1 MVSLLAS
8 ETASEQPTKL
18 GWGLALRLARREMRH
33 GFAGFRIF
41 FLCLVLGISTISAV
55 GSLSAS
61 MVAGMAAQGQAILG
75 GDMDFRLVHREASAS
90 ELAWLKEQAQL
101 SRMATM
107 RAMVRHSNDT
117 LLVEA
122 KAVDDVYPHYG
133 EMTLSSGM
141 SLAAAL
147 NVVDDPAGKIYGA
160 VAEPDLFNRLDI
172 APGAIVQLGA
182 IRVVLSDQIASEP
195 DRSAGGFPLAPRL
208 MLGFEGLRA
217 AGLLQPGSL
226 INFHYR
232 LKLPTENARARLAE
246 IARNAE
252 QTFPDAGWRMRDRFD
267 ASPSL
272 RRFVERLGL
281 FLTLVGLTALVVG
294 GVGVGNAITAYLER
308 RRETIAI
315 VKALG
320 GSGRFIFKIYAL
332 QITALSVCAIALGL
346 VLGALAPYGVQTLFG
361 TILPVAL
368 VPDIYAGPLLA
379 AAGFGVLSAAGFAL
393 WPLGK
398 VEKVSVASLFRQT
411 TDSEAVMPARKYL
424 VAIGVCFVGLLVLA
438 MAIAQRTDI
447 AVWFAI
453 GVALSYL
460 ALRATAWVLVQAVRM
475 AGRPRQPEWRLAM
488 SNITR
493 PNAPVRAVVLSM
505 GLSVT
510 LLSTISMLD
519 GNINAQISGD
529 LPERTPAFFF
539 LDIQPDQ
546 IDGFVQLVES
556 TGGIE
561 KIDKSPMLRG
571 QIMAVNGVAS
581 SALSPIPDV
590 EWVLR
595 GDRGLTYGRT
605 APSGGEIVDGAW
617 WAPDYEGLPLVSFDA
632 EIAAGLDI
640 GIGDTLT
647 VNVLGRP
654 LTATIYN
661 LRKIDWASGGLNF
674 FMIFS
679 PEPIARAPHT
689 YLTTVTMAPESEAEL
704 SRRVALAYPNITIIR
719 VKEALEAASGIIEN
733 IGLAVRAMSVVTL
746 LAGILVLAGA
756 MAAGHRARV
765 YDAVVMKVL
774 GATRLRILTAFMLEY
789 MLMGAGA
796 ALIAALAG
804 TVASW
809 ALVVGAMQAE
819 WVFLPA
825 TLATTVVG
833 ATVLTVVLGLIGT
846 YSALRAPSA
855 LVLRTE

>member
-1 MVSLLAS
+1 
-8 ETASEQPTKL
+8 
-18 GWGLALRLARREMRH
+18 
-33 GFAGFRIF
+33 
-41 FLCLVLGISTISAV
+41 
-55 GSLSAS
+55 

-75 GDMDFRLVHREASAS
+75 GDMDFRLVHREASDA
-90 ELAWLKEQAQL
+90 ELAWLDEQADL

-107 RAMVRHSNDT
+107 RAMVRHEQAT

-122 KAVDDVYPHYG
+122 KAVDAIYPLYG
-133 EMTLSSGM
+133 EVALDSEPDSE
-141 SLAAAL
+141 LASAL
-147 NVVDDPAGKIYGA
+147 AVNETPSGKIYGA
-160 VAEPDLFNRLDI
+160 VAEGGLFDRLDI
-172 APGAIVQLGA
+172 APGAIVQLGD
-182 IRVVLSDQIASEP
+182 IRVRLNDRIANEP

-232 LKLPTENARARLAE
+232 LKLTPESARAQMAE
-246 IARNAE
+246 ITRAAKNE
-252 QTFPDAGWRMRDRFD
+252 FPNAGWRIRDRFD

-332 QITALSVCAIALGL
+332 QISLLSVCAIALGL
-346 VLGALAPYGVQTLFG
+346 VLGALAPFGAQTLFG
-361 TILPVAL
+361 SILPVAL
-368 VPDIYAGPLLA
+368 VPDIYAEPLLA

-398 VEKVSVASLFRQT
+398 VEKVSVGSLFRQA
-411 TDSEAVMPARKYL
+411 TDTRAVIPARRYL
-424 VAIGVCFVGLLVLA
+424 FAIGVCFAGLLALA
-438 MAIAQRTDI
+438 MVIAQRTDI
-447 AVWFAI
+447 AVWFAV

-460 ALRATAWVLVQAVRM
+460 ALRATARLLVQLVRL

-519 GNINAQISGD
+519 GNINTQISGD
-529 LPERTPAFFF
+529 LPERTPSFFF

-546 IDGFVQLVES
+546 IDGFTALLDATDGVDATE
-556 TGGIE
+556 
-561 KIDKSPMLRG
+561 KSPMLRG
-571 QIMAVNGVAS
+571 QIMAVNGVS
-581 SALSPIPDV
+581 SADLAPIPDV

-595 GDRGLTYGRT
+595 GDRGLTYGRA
-605 APSGGEIVDGAW
+605 APAGGEIVEGTW
-617 WAPDYEGLPLVSFDA
+617 WAPDYQGPPLVSFDV

-640 GIGDTLT
+640 GLGDTIT

-654 LTATIYN
+654 LTATIAN

-679 PEPIARAPHT
+679 PEPMARAPHT
-689 YLTTVTMAPESEAEL
+689 YLTTVTMSPEEEAEL
-704 SRRVALAYPNITIIR
+704 TRAVAQAYPNVTIIR
-719 VKEALEAASGIIEN
+719 VKEALQAASGIIEN

-774 GATRLRILTAFMLEY
+774 GATRLRVLTAFMLEY

-819 WVFLPA
+819 WIFLPG

-855 LVLRTE
+855 PVLRTE

>member
-1 MVSLLAS
+1 MAELSSA
-8 ETASEQPTKL
+8 KL

-33 GFAGFRIF
+33 GFYGFRIF
-41 FLCLVLGISTISAV
+41 FLCLVLGIVTISAV

-75 GDMDFRLVHREASAS
+75 GDMDFRLVHREASDT
-90 ELAWLKEQAQL
+90 ELAWLNGQADL
-101 SRMATM
+101 TRMATM
-107 RAMVRHSNDT
+107 RAMVRHEQVT

-122 KAVDDVYPHYG
+122 KAVDNVYPLYG
-133 EMTLSSGM
+133 EVALASGGA
-141 SLAAAL
+141 LAAAL
-147 NVVDDPAGKIYGA
+147 IVDETASKKIYGA
-160 VAEPDLFNRLDI
+160 VAEAGLFDRLDI
-172 APGAIVQLGA
+172 APGAVVQLGD
-182 IRVVLSDQIASEP
+182 ISVRLNDRIINEP

-208 MLGFEGLRA
+208 LLGFEGLRA

-232 LKLPTENARARLAE
+232 LKLPTENARGRMAE
-246 IARNAE
+246 IARGAE
-252 QTFPDAGWRMRDRFD
+252 NTFPNAGWRIRDRFD

-315 VKALG
+315 IKALG

-332 QITALSVCAIALGL
+332 QIALFSIGAIALGL
-346 VLGALAPYGVQTLFG
+346 GLGAVAPFGVQTLFG
-361 TILPVAL
+361 SILPVTL
-368 VPDIYAGPLLA
+368 VPDIYAEPLLA
-379 AAGFGVLSAAGFAL
+379 AAGFGVLSAAGFAF

-398 VEKVSVASLFRQT
+398 VEKVSVGSLFRQSV
-411 TDSEAVMPARKYL
+411 DARAVPPARRYL
-424 VAIGVCFVGLLVLA
+424 FAIGLCFAGLLVLA

-447 AVWFAI
+447 AIWFAV
-453 GVALSYL
+453 GVAASYL
-460 ALRATAWVLVQAVRM
+460 ALRATAWLLVQLVRL

-519 GNINAQISGD
+519 GNINTQISGD
-529 LPERTPAFFF
+529 LPERTPSFFF

-546 IDGFVQLVES
+546 IDGFTDLLEATSGVD
-556 TGGIE
+556 TIE
-561 KIDKSPMLRG
+561 KSPMLRG
-571 QIMAVNGVAS
+571 QIMAVNAI
-581 SALSPIPDV
+581 AAADLSPIPDV
-590 EWVLR
+590 AWVLR
-595 GDRGLTYGRT
+595 GDRGLTYGGE
-605 APSGGEIVDGAW
+605 APEGSEIVEGAW
-617 WAPDYEGLPLVSFDA
+617 WAPDYQGPPLVSFDA

-640 GIGDTLT
+640 GIGDTVT

-654 LTATIYN
+654 LTATIAN

-674 FMIFS
+674 VMVFS
-679 PEPIARAPHT
+679 PEQMARAPHT
-689 YLTTVTMAPESEAEL
+689 YLTAVTMTPERETDLTRA
-704 SRRVALAYPNITIIR
+704 VAQVYPNVTIIR
-719 VKEALEAASGIIEN
+719 VKEALETASGIIGN

-774 GATRLRILTAFMLEY
+774 GATRLRVLTAFMLEY

-809 ALVVGAMQAE
+809 ALVVGAMQVE
-819 WVFLPA
+819 WVFLPG
-825 TLATTVVG
+825 TLAITVLG

-855 LVLRTE
+855 PVLRTE

>member
-1 MVSLLAS
+1 MAAS
-8 ETASEQPTKL
+8 EPSRL

-33 GFAGFRIF
+33 GFSGFRIF

-75 GDMDFRLVHREASAS
+75 GDMDFRLVHREAS
-90 ELAWLKEQAQL
+90 EDERAWLDAQGDL

-107 RAMVRHSNDT
+107 RAMVRYEQAT

-122 KAVDDVYPHYG
+122 KAVDNIYPLYG
-133 EMTLSSGM
+133 ELALASGGTLGT
-141 SLAAAL
+141 AL
-147 NVVDDPAGKIYGA
+147 GVFETASGKIYGA
-160 VAEPDLFNRLDI
+160 VAERDLFDRFGI
-172 APGAIVQLGA
+172 EPGAVLKLGN
-182 IRVVLSDQIASEP
+182 IRVRVNDLIIDEP

-232 LKLPTENARARLAE
+232 LKLPPEDARARLAA
-246 IARNAE
+246 IAQGAE
-252 QTFPDAGWRMRDRFD
+252 DAFPNAGWRMRDRFD

-332 QITALSVCAIALGL
+332 QITLLSVCAIALGL
-346 VLGALAPYGVQTLFG
+346 VLGALVPFGVQTLFG
-361 TILPVAL
+361 AILPVAL
-368 VPDIYAGPLLA
+368 VPDLYGGPLLA
-379 AAGFGVLSAAGFAL
+379 AAGFGLLSAAGFAL

-398 VEKVSVASLFRQT
+398 VEKVSVGSLFRQAT
-411 TDSEAVMPARKYL
+411 NAEGVIPARRYL
-424 VAIGVCFVGLLVLA
+424 LAIGVCFVGLVALA
-438 MAIAQRTDI
+438 MVIAERTDI
-447 AVWFAI
+447 AVWFAV

-460 ALRATAWVLVQAVRM
+460 ALRATAWLLVQLVRM

-519 GNINAQISGD
+519 GNINTQISGD
-529 LPERTPAFFF
+529 LPDLTPSFFF

-546 IDGFVQLVES
+546 IDGFTDLVEA
-556 TGGIE
+556 TGGIFGIE
-561 KIDKSPMLRG
+561 KSPMLRG

-581 SALSPIPDV
+581 VELSPIPDV

-605 APSGGEIVDGAW
+605 APEGGEIVDGAW
-617 WAPDYEGLPLVSFDA
+617 WADDYQGPPLVSFDA
-632 EIAAGLDI
+632 EIAAGLDV
-640 GIGDTLT
+640 GLGDTIT

-654 LTATIYN
+654 LTATIAN

-689 YLTTVTMAPESEAEL
+689 YLTTVTMTPDKEAEL
-704 SRRVALAYPNITIIR
+704 TRAVALAYPNVTIIR
-719 VKEALEAASGIIEN
+719 VKEALQAASGIIEN

-774 GATRLRILTAFMLEY
+774 GATRLRVLTAFMLEY

-819 WVFLPA
+819 WIFLPG
-825 TLATTVVG
+825 TLAATVVG

-855 LVLRTE
+855 SVLRTE

>member
-1 MVSLLAS
+1 MADSGA
-8 ETASEQPTKL
+8 TRL
-18 GWGLALRLARREMRH
+18 GWGLALRLARREMRQ
-33 GFAGFRIF
+33 GFSGFRIF

-75 GDMDFRLVHREASAS
+75 GDMDFRLVHREASGA
-90 ELAWLKEQAQL
+90 EQAWLNEQADL

-107 RAMVRHSNDT
+107 RAMVHHNQAT

-122 KAVDDVYPHYG
+122 KAVDAIYPLYG
-133 EMTLSSGM
+133 EVALASGGE
-141 SLAAAL
+141 LASVLAV
-147 NVVDDPAGKIYGA
+147 NETPSGKIYGA
-160 VAEPDLFNRLDI
+160 VAEGGLFDRLDI
-172 APGAIVQLGA
+172 APGAIVQLGD
-182 IRVVLSDQIASEP
+182 ISVRLNDRIANEP

-232 LKLPTENARARLAE
+232 LKLPTESARAQMAE
-246 IARNAE
+246 ITRAAKNE
-252 QTFPDAGWRMRDRFD
+252 FPNAGWRIRDRFD

-320 GSGRFIFKIYAL
+320 GSGRFIFKMYAL
-332 QITALSVCAIALGL
+332 QISLLSVCAIAFGL
-346 VLGALAPYGVQTLFG
+346 VLGALAPFGVQTLFG
-361 TILPVAL
+361 SSLPVAL
-368 VPDIYAGPLLA
+368 VPDIYAEPLLA

-398 VEKVSVASLFRQT
+398 VEKVSVGSLFRQA
-411 TDSEAVMPARKYL
+411 TDTRIVMPARRNL
-424 VAIGVCFVGLLVLA
+424 FAIGLCFAGLLALA
-438 MAIAQRTDI
+438 MVIAQRTDI
-447 AVWFAI
+447 AVWFAV

-460 ALRATAWVLVQAVRM
+460 ALRATAWLLVQLVRL

-519 GNINAQISGD
+519 GNINIQISGD
-529 LPERTPAFFF
+529 LPERTPSFFF

-546 IDGFVQLVES
+546 IDGFSALLDGTDGVDATE
-556 TGGIE
+556 
-561 KIDKSPMLRG
+561 KSPMLRG
-571 QIMAVNGVAS
+571 QIMAVNGVS
-581 SALSPIPDV
+581 SADLAPIPDV

-595 GDRGLTYGRT
+595 GDRGLTYAHA
-605 APSGGEIVDGAW
+605 APAGGEIVEGTW
-617 WAPDYEGLPLVSFDA
+617 WPPDYQGPPLVSFDV

-640 GIGDTLT
+640 GLGDSIT

-654 LTATIYN
+654 LTATIAN

-679 PEPIARAPHT
+679 PEPMARAPHT
-689 YLTTVTMAPESEAEL
+689 YLTTVTMSPQKEADL
-704 SRRVALAYPNITIIR
+704 TRAVAKAYPNVTIIR
-719 VKEALEAASGIIEN
+719 VKEALQAASGIIEN
-733 IGLAVRAMSVVTL
+733 IGLAVRALSVVTL

-774 GATRLRILTAFMLEY
+774 GATRLRVLTAFMLEY

-819 WVFLPA
+819 WIFLPG
-825 TLATTVVG
+825 TLASTVVG

-855 LVLRTE
+855 PVLRTE

>member
-1 MVSLLAS
+1 MAAS
-8 ETASEQPTKL
+8 GATRL

-33 GFAGFRIF
+33 GFTGFRIF

-75 GDMDFRLVHREASAS
+75 GDMDFRLVHREASDA
-90 ELAWLKEQAQL
+90 ELAWLDEQADL

-107 RAMVRHSNDT
+107 RAMVRHEQAT

-122 KAVDDVYPHYG
+122 KAVDAIYPLYG
-133 EMTLSSGM
+133 EVALDSELDSE
-141 SLAAAL
+141 LASAL
-147 NVVDDPAGKIYGA
+147 AVNETPSGKIYGA
-160 VAEPDLFNRLDI
+160 VAEGGLFDRLDI
-172 APGAIVQLGA
+172 APGAIVQLGD
-182 IRVVLSDQIASEP
+182 IRVRLNDRIANEP

-232 LKLPTENARARLAE
+232 LKLPPESARAQMAE
-246 IARNAE
+246 ITRAAKNE
-252 QTFPDAGWRMRDRFD
+252 FPNAGWRIRDRFD

-272 RRFVERLGL
+272 RRFIERLGL

-308 RRETIAI
+308 RRETTAI

-332 QITALSVCAIALGL
+332 QISLLSVCAIALGL
-346 VLGALAPYGVQTLFG
+346 VLGALAPFGVQTLFG
-361 TILPVAL
+361 SILPVAL
-368 VPDIYAGPLLA
+368 VPDIYAEPLLA

-398 VEKVSVASLFRQT
+398 VEKVSVGSLFRQA
-411 TDSEAVMPARKYL
+411 TDTRAVIPARRYL
-424 VAIGVCFVGLLVLA
+424 FAIGVCFAGLLALA
-438 MAIAQRTDI
+438 MVIAQRTDI
-447 AVWFAI
+447 AVWFAV

-460 ALRATAWVLVQAVRM
+460 ALRATAWLLVQLVRL

-519 GNINAQISGD
+519 GNINTQISGD
-529 LPERTPAFFF
+529 LPERTPSFFF

-546 IDGFVQLVES
+546 IDGFTALLDATDGVDATE
-556 TGGIE
+556 
-561 KIDKSPMLRG
+561 KSPMLRG
-571 QIMAVNGVAS
+571 QIMAVNGGS
-581 SALSPIPDV
+581 SADLTPIPDV

-595 GDRGLTYGRT
+595 GDRGLTYGRA
-605 APSGGEIVDGAW
+605 APAGGEIVEGTW
-617 WAPDYEGLPLVSFDA
+617 WAPDYQGPPLVSFDV

-640 GIGDTLT
+640 GLGDTIT

-654 LTATIYN
+654 LTATIAN

-679 PEPIARAPHT
+679 PEPMARAPHT
-689 YLTTVTMAPESEAEL
+689 YLTTVTMSPEKEAEL
-704 SRRVALAYPNITIIR
+704 TRAVAQAYPNVTIIR
-719 VKEALEAASGIIEN
+719 VKEALQAASGIIEN

-774 GATRLRILTAFMLEY
+774 GATRLRVLTAFMLEY

-819 WVFLPA
+819 WIFLPC

-846 YSALRAPSA
+846 YSALRAPTA
-855 LVLRTE
+855 PVLRTE